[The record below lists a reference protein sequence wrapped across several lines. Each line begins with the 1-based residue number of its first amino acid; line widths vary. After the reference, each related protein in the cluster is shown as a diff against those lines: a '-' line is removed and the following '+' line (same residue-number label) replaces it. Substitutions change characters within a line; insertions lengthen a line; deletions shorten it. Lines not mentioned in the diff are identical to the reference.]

1 MAILDNVVN
10 TLFGMDRCEN
20 CNCYGKL
27 KNVDIEI
34 KSGEEVK
41 QKINMNLCNTCVARM
56 LNALTTISKSINK
69 EIEEKIEG
77 ENLEDESNIES

>member
-56 LNALTTISKSINK
+56 LNALTTIEKSTNK
-69 EIEEKIEG
+69 EIEEKIE
-77 ENLEDESNIES
+77 ETEVEECEI

>member
-1 MAILDNVVN
+1 MAILDNVVKS
-10 TLFGMDRCEN
+10 LFGVDRCEN

-27 KNVDIEI
+27 KNVDIEV
-34 KSGEEVK
+34 KSGEDVK

-69 EIEEKIEG
+69 EIEEKIE
-77 ENLEDESNIES
+77 ETEVEECEI

>member
-1 MAILDNVVN
+1 MAILDNVVKS
-10 TLFGMDRCEN
+10 LFGMDRCEN

-34 KSGEEVK
+34 KSSEEVK

-69 EIEEKIEG
+69 EIEEKIE
-77 ENLEDESNIES
+77 ETEVEECEI

>member
-10 TLFGMDRCEN
+10 TLFRMNRCEN

-56 LNALTTISKSINK
+56 LNALTAISKSINK

>member
-1 MAILDNVVN
+1 MAILDNVVKS
-10 TLFGMDRCEN
+10 LFGMDRCEN

-34 KSGEEVK
+34 KSREEVK

-56 LNALTTISKSINK
+56 LNALTTIEKSTNK
-69 EIEEKIEG
+69 EIEEKIE
-77 ENLEDESNIES
+77 ETEVEECEI